1 MAAAI
6 TPWSYLRQEGCTYPE
21 RSDDI
26 AVITT
31 ARISTER
38 GAHTKSAQRVAKALG
53 PRCGLLGVAFSAVGS
68 GCGRPHAPS
77 DAPSSRSS
85 SIECSP
91 LSPRS
96 ERWCGR
102 SPRSERWCGR
112 ARGSSASSGSSCVAA
127 GSSAIAEPST
137 SRSPTEF
144 SPVSPRSE
152 RWWSGMP
159 RGGGDPFASSCS
171 RCVAAGSSTVAEP
184 SSLRLSSR
192 SSSMEF
198 SPVLPRSERWCVL
211 RGGVEPTGGT
221 LAFSC
226 CVAAGSST
234 ICRGARRLALSETRR
249 WTGCQCLV
257 VGGIPAVSRLCESIK
272 SVSGPPTNRVRGPV
286 HPSGSLRPKANFGA
300 RF

>member
-1 MAAAI
+1 MPPRAAARFIIPIESSSCTPLRERSSRIVSMAAAI
-6 TPWSYLRQEGCTYPE
+6 TPWSYPE

-31 ARISTER
+31 
-38 GAHTKSAQRVAKALG
+38 
-53 PRCGLLGVAFSAVGS
+53 
-68 GCGRPHAPS
+68 
-77 DAPSSRSS
+77 SSRSS

-249 WTGCQCLV
+249 WTGCQRLV
-257 VGGIPAVSRLCESIK
+257 VG
-272 SVSGPPTNRVRGPV
+272 RVLTGV
-286 HPSGSLRPKANFGA
+286 H
-300 RF
+300 